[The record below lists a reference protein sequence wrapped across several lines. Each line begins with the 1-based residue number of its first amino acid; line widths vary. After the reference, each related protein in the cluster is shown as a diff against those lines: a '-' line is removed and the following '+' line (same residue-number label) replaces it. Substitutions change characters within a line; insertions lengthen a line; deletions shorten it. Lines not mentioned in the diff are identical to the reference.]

1 MKEKLSITIE
11 ENKVRLIEEILKDGL
26 FRNKSHILE
35 YSLDK
40 FLKEKQGDLEIK

>member
-1 MKEKLSITIE
+1 MKTKLSITIDE
-11 ENKVRLIEEILKDGL
+11 EKISRINEIIKKGS

-40 FLKEKQGDLEIK
+40 TLKEEEMKNAE